1 MVEVRPK
8 IEPPQDPDEADIEAS
23 RMTLGEHL
31 DELRKRLI
39 RSTVVLLVCFVV
51 AWALRVPL
59 FGFVVRPYEDS
70 ATRLSVE
77 IVRIAD
83 EKIAEGAD
91 WRAWYQDGYPEVRNL
106 RADRQIST
114 TLRGDTAGAGFVF
127 DMKICFYFALA
138 FGGPVLLWEMWQ
150 FIAAGLYRRERRV
163 VLRYFPISFALFVA
177 GIAFGFFAM
186 IPAALYFLAV
196 QTLDR
201 IQWYQT
207 ADNYWSMVVN
217 MTLALGFLFQLP
229 VVMLAL
235 ARLGLVE
242 VRSYAKYRGHMMVG
256 ALVVGA
262 ILTPPDPI
270 TQMLMAGPIIVLY
283 EVGIWVSRWATR
295 RARPQGSA

>member
-1 MVEVRPK
+1 MVEVRPT
-8 IEPPQDPDEADIEAS
+8 IEPPQDPDEAEIEAS

-31 DELRKRLI
+31 DELRRRLV
-39 RSTVVLLVCFVV
+39 RSSVVLLGCFAL
-51 AWALRVPL
+51 AWAFRVPL

-70 ATRLSVE
+70 ATRLAEE

-83 EKIAEGAD
+83 EKIAAGAD
-91 WRAWYQDGYPEVRNL
+91 WKAWYQDGYPGVRNL

-114 TLRGDTAGAGFVF
+114 TLRGDTAGAGFIF

-138 FGGPVLLWEMWQ
+138 FGGPFLLWEMWQ
-150 FIAAGLYRRERRV
+150 FIAAGLYRRERAV
-163 VLRYFPISFALFVA
+163 VHRYFPISFALFVG

-196 QTLDR
+196 QTLER

-207 ADNYWSMVVN
+207 ADNYWNMVVN
-217 MTLALGFLFQLP
+217 MTLALGALFQLP

-242 VRSYAKYRGHMMVG
+242 VKAYAKYRGHMMVG

-283 EVGIWVSRWATR
+283 EVGIWISRWATR
-295 RARPQGSA
+295 NQRVESA